1 MVGGDTVAAGAS
13 GYGTRQGG
21 RVMKSAW
28 AIAVAVAVAVA
39 AVAAIAAV
47 TWSPAAGRVP
57 LCGQAPAAA
66 PAIRHIIIVMLENR
80 TRGQVIGS
88 PDAPY
93 ETRLASACGN
103 ATEAFGATHGS
114 ASNYLAASSGQYPA
128 SSLHGCNYPACASD
142 ENNVYQQLDRTGRTW
157 KAYEESMP
165 SACDKVSAW
174 PYKIGHNPA
183 IFYTGISAAECRAD
197 DVPVASLTARSGAF
211 YDALRGGTLPSVAW
225 VTPDRNNDGEGRCSR
240 SCALAA
246 ADTWLRRF
254 LTLVTA
260 APAYRDG
267 SVLVLV
273 TYDEGTGPDNE
284 FGENCADKSAD
295 LAGSQ
300 PSCHLPL
307 FVVWQDAKPGG
318 NGTFFTLYSITRTV
332 EGIFGLPCL
341 AHACGPASASLAG
354 SGFGF

>member
-1 MVGGDTVAAGAS
+1 
-13 GYGTRQGG
+13 
-21 RVMKSAW
+21 MKSAR
-28 AIAVAVAVAVA
+28 AVA
-39 AVAAIAAV
+39 AAAV
-47 TWSPAAGRVP
+47 TAAVVVAVTAVTVVTWSGRPGRVP
-57 LCGQAPAAA
+57 LCGQTPAAA

-114 ASNYLAASSGQYPA
+114 ASNYLAASGGQYPP

-157 KAYEESMP
+157 KVYEESMP
-165 SACDKVSAW
+165 SACDKASAW

-197 DVPVASLTARSGAF
+197 DVPVPDLTARSGAF
-211 YDALRGGTLPSVAW
+211 YDALRGGALPSVAW
-225 VTPDRNNDGEGRCSR
+225 VTPNRDNDGEGRCSR

-246 ADTWLRRF
+246 ADSWLRRF
-254 LTLVTA
+254 LTLVTV

-267 SVLVLV
+267 SVLILV
-273 TYDEGTGPDNE
+273 TYDEGTGRDSE
-284 FGENCADKSAD
+284 FGENCAEQSAD

-300 PSCHLPL
+300 PSCQLPL
-307 FVVWQDAKPGG
+307 FVVWQDARPGG
-318 NGTFFTLYSITRTV
+318 NSTFFTLYSITRTV
-332 EGIFGLPCL
+332 EGMFGLPCL
-341 AHACGPASASLAG
+341 AHACEPATASLAG